1 MRTWTKGGTTD
12 MRKKTKRDVLEH
24 RRTVPERVFFICAFI
39 ILAVW
44 AAIVL
49 YRLFWALMSAF
60 KSNIDYLREPLAMPK
75 LSDLRWDN
83 FQMAIDKLKFN
94 NVGFWGMLFNSI
106 WLVFGSS
113 LLASFS
119 ICVTGYVFAQYE
131 FRGRELLFKIVLFI
145 MIIPIY
151 GALPA
156 TYKLIYSLGINDS
169 PLYLMTQIGGF
180 SANMLITYGFFKGV
194 PRAYREA
201 VYVDGGSDW
210 KAFTTIGLPMGKNI
224 LIAFFLLNFVTNW
237 NDYNTPL
244 LYFNERPTLALGL
257 YAFQQEIQYAA
268 NYPAYFAGA
277 LIAML
282 PILVIFIFFS
292 DKLMGQMYSG
302 GLKG

>member
-1 MRTWTKGGTTD
+1 MSAK
-12 MRKKTKRDVLEH
+12 KRDILER
-24 RRTVPERVFFICAFI
+24 RRTVPERIFFIVAFLV
-39 ILAVW
+39 LAIW
-44 AAIVL
+44 TIIVL
-49 YRLFWALMSAF
+49 YMFFWALMSAF
-60 KSNIDYLREPLAMPK
+60 KTNIDYLREPLSLP
-75 LSDLRWDN
+75 DLLHLQWEN
-83 FQMAIDKLKFN
+83 FTLAIDLLEFN
-94 NVGFWGMLFNSI
+94 DVGFFGMLWNSI

-113 LLASFS
+113 ILASLS
-119 ICVTGYVFAQYE
+119 ICVTGYIFAQYE

-151 GALPA
+151 GSLPA
-156 TYKLIYSLGINDS
+156 TYRLIYSLGLNDS
-169 PLYLMTQIGGF
+169 PLYLVTQIGGF
-180 SANMLITYGFFKGV
+180 SANMMITYGFFKGV

-224 LIAFFLLNFVTNW
+224 LIAFFLLNFVQFW

-277 LIAML
+277 LIAMI
-282 PILVIFIFFS
+282 PILLIFIFFS

>member
-1 MRTWTKGGTTD
+1 MSAK
-12 MRKKTKRDVLEH
+12 KRDILER
-24 RRTVPERVFFICAFI
+24 RRTVPERIFFIIAFLV
-39 ILAVW
+39 LAVW
-44 AAIVL
+44 TIIVL
-49 YRLFWALMSAF
+49 YMFFWALMSAF
-60 KSNIDYLREPLAMPK
+60 KTNIDYLREPLALP
-75 LSDLRWDN
+75 DLLHLQWEN
-83 FQMAIDKLKFN
+83 FTLAIDLLEFN
-94 NVGFWGMLFNSI
+94 NVGFFGMLWNSI

-113 LLASFS
+113 ILASLS
-119 ICVTGYVFAQYE
+119 ICVTGYIFAQYE

-151 GALPA
+151 GSLPA
-156 TYKLIYSLGINDS
+156 TYRLIYSLGLNDS
-169 PLYLMTQIGGF
+169 PLYLVTQIGGF
-180 SANMLITYGFFKGV
+180 SANMMITYGFFKGV

-224 LIAFFLLNFVTNW
+224 LIAFFLLNFVQFW

-277 LIAML
+277 LIAMI
-282 PILVIFIFFS
+282 PILLIFIFFS

>member
-1 MRTWTKGGTTD
+1 MMGK
-12 MRKKTKRDVLEH
+12 RKKRDVLNR
-24 RRTVPERVFFICAFI
+24 RRTVPEHIFFITAFV

-44 AAIVL
+44 SVAVL
-49 YRLFWALMSAF
+49 YMFFWAMMNAF
-60 KSNIDYLREPLAMPK
+60 KSNIDYLREPLALPELANLQWVNFK
-75 LSDLRWDN
+75 L
-83 FQMAIDKLKFN
+83 AIDKLKFN
-94 NVGFWGMLFNSI
+94 NIGFWGMLMNSI
-106 WLVFGSS
+106 WLVVGTAFVSS
-113 LLASFS
+113 LSVC
-119 ICVTGYVFAQYE
+119 ITGYIFAQYD
-131 FRGRELLFKIVLFI
+131 FKGKELLFKIVLFI

-156 TYKLIYSLGINDS
+156 TYKLIYDLHLNDS
-169 PLYLMTQIGGF
+169 PLYLITQFGGF
-180 SANMLITYGFFKGV
+180 SANMMITYGFFKGV
-194 PRAYREA
+194 PRDYREA

-210 KAFTTIGLPMGKNI
+210 QAFCTIGLPMGKNI
-224 LIAFFLLNFVTNW
+224 LIAYFLLNFIAGW

-244 LYFNERPTLALGL
+244 LYFNEMPTLALGL

-282 PILVIFIFFS
+282 PILIIFIFFS